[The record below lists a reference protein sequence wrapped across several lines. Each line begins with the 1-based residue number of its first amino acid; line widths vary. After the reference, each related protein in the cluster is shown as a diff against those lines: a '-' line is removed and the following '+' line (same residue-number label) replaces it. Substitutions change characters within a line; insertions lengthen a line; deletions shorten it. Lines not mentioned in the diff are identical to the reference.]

1 MVGRNN
7 HVLLGI
13 LAIERRKEVII
24 SVGQKM
30 AVLFIPR
37 NLFHHAQRIH
47 RGQLI
52 RIEFIAK
59 GPDASHVEA
68 VLDLRGA
75 KRLAVR
81 AGRNMGPN
89 RRLGI
94 PHERPFLNPHP
105 FMRLRVVATP
115 EGRHK
120 AKHA

>member
-1 MVGRNN
+1 
-7 HVLLGI
+7 
-13 LAIERRKEVII
+13 
-24 SVGQKM
+24 M
-30 AVLFIPR
+30 AVLLIPR
-37 NLFHHAQRIH
+37 NLLHHAQRIH

-52 RIEFIAK
+52 RIELITK

-68 VLDLRGA
+68 VLDLGRTQG
-75 KRLAVR
+75 LMVR

-105 FMRLRVVATP
+105 FMRFRVVATP